1 VEQRK
6 RERREKERE
15 GGGVLLG
22 FAKKKKERGCKDKW
36 RGRVPCNGMHA
47 HVTRW
52 VIAKD

>member
-1 VEQRK
+1 VNKKK
-6 RERREKERE
+6 RGGEE
-15 GGGVLLG
+15 GWCFSLG
-22 FAKKKKERGCKDKW
+22 FAREMEGKERGCKDKW